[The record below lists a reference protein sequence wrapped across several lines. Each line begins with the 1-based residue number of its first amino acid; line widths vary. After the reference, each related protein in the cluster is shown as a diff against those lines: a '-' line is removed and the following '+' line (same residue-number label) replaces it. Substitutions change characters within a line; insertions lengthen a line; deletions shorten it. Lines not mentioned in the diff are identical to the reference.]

1 MGSDNVRKKLFSD
14 ENLTRIIKFLV
25 IALLALAI
33 LFMALQFSDLWN
45 WILDAVKA
53 VIVPVALAY
62 LISLIIFPLIKLL
75 EKKGIGPR
83 GLSLAIVFILM
94 VGVVFAAFYFLIPM
108 VVNEIRDFF
117 TTDLVTITDYI
128 QTDMRTDFFLG
139 VDIYDK
145 IAEYLAET
153 DFINNLL
160 NNFLPTLIAS
170 LTSVAGPIITVV
182 SVLPFLLIYYL
193 LDYEMIG
200 ERLRGIIPQ
209 KHEKNAAEL
218 GSRLNQTVG
227 AYLRGQLVLMAAI
240 GSVATIVY
248 KLIGLQYF
256 YVFGIIVGIT
266 NIIPYFGAIIAAIPP
281 ILYAFIANAMGN
293 PGPQWFTVLGVNIV
307 LQFIEGNIF
316 QPIIMGRAMEI
327 HPLVILISILFFGS
341 LFGTLGVVFAS
352 PIAASIR
359 VFFQFFK
366 ELRLQKEGG
375 EVAKGAKES
384 G

>member
-1 MGSDNVRKKLFSD
+1 MRKKLFSD

-182 SVLPFLLIYYL
+182 SVLPFLLI
-193 LDYEMIG
+193 
-200 ERLRGIIPQ
+200 
-209 KHEKNAAEL
+209 
-218 GSRLNQTVG
+218 
-227 AYLRGQLVLMAAI
+227 
-240 GSVATIVY
+240 
-248 KLIGLQYF
+248 
-256 YVFGIIVGIT
+256 
-266 NIIPYFGAIIAAIPP
+266 
-281 ILYAFIANAMGN
+281 
-293 PGPQWFTVLGVNIV
+293 
-307 LQFIEGNIF
+307 
-316 QPIIMGRAMEI
+316 
-327 HPLVILISILFFGS
+327 
-341 LFGTLGVVFAS
+341 
-352 PIAASIR
+352 
-359 VFFQFFK
+359 
-366 ELRLQKEGG
+366 
-375 EVAKGAKES
+375 
-384 G
+384 